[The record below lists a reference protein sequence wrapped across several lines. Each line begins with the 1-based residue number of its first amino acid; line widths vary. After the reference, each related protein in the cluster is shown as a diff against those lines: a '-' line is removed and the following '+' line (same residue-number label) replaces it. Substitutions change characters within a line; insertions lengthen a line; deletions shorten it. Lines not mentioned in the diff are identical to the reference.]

1 MSKVIGIDLGTT
13 NSCMAVLEGG
23 DPVVIPN
30 SEGARTTPSVV
41 AFTKNGERLVGQAAK
56 RQAVTNPQNTI
67 FSAKRMIGRMF
78 NEVAEE
84 SKNLPYN
91 VVEGKNGGAAIQC
104 TVEGKEESFA
114 PEQISAMVLA
124 KLKSDAEAY
133 LGEPV
138 TKAVITVPAYFNDA
152 QRQATKDAGAI
163 AGLEVLRIINEP
175 TAASLAFGL
184 DKKDDETIAV
194 YDLGGGTY
202 DISVLEIGDGVFEV
216 KATNGDTMLG
226 GDNWDE
232 TIINWMIDEFKS
244 EQGIDLRSDP
254 MALQRLKEE
263 AEKAK
268 IALSS
273 AQSTDINLPFITAD
287 ASGPKHLNINFT
299 RAKLEQICG
308 DLYNRTKQPFINC
321 CKDAGIDPSEVEN
334 LVLVGGMTR
343 APRVVE
349 VANELTGKDPNKGVN
364 PDEVVAIGAGIQ
376 GAVLQ
381 GDVKDVLLLDVSPL
395 TLGIETAGGVSTA
408 MIERNTTIPT
418 KKSQVFSTY
427 ADNQTAV
434 DIKVLQ
440 GERPMAN
447 DNKVLGNFRLEGIPM
462 APRGVPQVE
471 VTFDIDANGI
481 LHVTAKDQG
490 SGKDQKITISGS
502 SSLDEEE
509 VERLKKEAE
518 LHAAEDKARKESAE
532 ARNELDNLTFQAEG
546 QIKEL
551 GDKLPEEIKTKLQE
565 KVDAGKKILENLEA
579 TITEMKEA
587 KEAIMQLMQEM
598 GQAVHAAG
606 GGAGMSPEDIAG
618 MAGAAGAGSPGNKEP
633 AKGADNAKNAKVD
646 DDVVD
651 ADFEVVDE
659 DKK

>member
-1 MSKVIGIDLGTT
+1 
-13 NSCMAVLEGG
+13 
-23 DPVVIPN
+23 
-30 SEGARTTPSVV
+30 
-41 AFTKNGERLVGQAAK
+41 
-56 RQAVTNPQNTI
+56 
-67 FSAKRMIGRMF
+67 
-78 NEVAEE
+78 
-84 SKNLPYN
+84 
-91 VVEGKNGGAAIQC
+91 
-104 TVEGKEESFA
+104 
-114 PEQISAMVLA
+114 
-124 KLKSDAEAY
+124 
-133 LGEPV
+133 
-138 TKAVITVPAYFNDA
+138 
-152 QRQATKDAGAI
+152 
-163 AGLEVLRIINEP
+163 
-175 TAASLAFGL
+175 
-184 DKKDDETIAV
+184 
-194 YDLGGGTY
+194 
-202 DISVLEIGDGVFEV
+202 
-216 KATNGDTMLG
+216 
-226 GDNWDE
+226 
-232 TIINWMIDEFKS
+232 
-244 EQGIDLRSDP
+244 
-254 MALQRLKEE
+254 
-263 AEKAK
+263 
-268 IALSS
+268 
-273 AQSTDINLPFITAD
+273 
-287 ASGPKHLNINFT
+287 
-299 RAKLEQICG
+299 
-308 DLYNRTKQPFINC
+308 
-321 CKDAGIDPSEVEN
+321 
-334 LVLVGGMTR
+334 
-343 APRVVE
+343 
-349 VANELTGKDPNKGVN
+349 
-364 PDEVVAIGAGIQ
+364 
-376 GAVLQ
+376 
-381 GDVKDVLLLDVSPL
+381 
-395 TLGIETAGGVSTA
+395 

-618 MAGAAGAGSPGNKEP
+618 MAGAAGAGSPGNEEP